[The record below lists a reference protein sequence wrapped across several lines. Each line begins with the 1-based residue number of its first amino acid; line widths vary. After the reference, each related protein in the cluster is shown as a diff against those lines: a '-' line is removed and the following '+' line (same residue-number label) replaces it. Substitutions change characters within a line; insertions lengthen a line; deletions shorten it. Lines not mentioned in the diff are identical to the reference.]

1 MEKDKLIKEA
11 LANVRDDRKETQNL
25 LKELKYELSSGEATH
40 ARAGVV
46 AAKYVET
53 LQRSNEQLVKIIAQL
68 KKEKEPA
75 NLSFSKDEK
84 ESIFEII
91 QESA

>member
-1 MEKDKLIKEA
+1 MEKDELIEEA
-11 LANVRDDRKETQNL
+11 LANVRDDRKETQDL
-25 LKELKYELSSGEATH
+25 LKELKNELSSGEATH

-53 LQRSNEQLVKIIAQL
+53 LQRSNEQLVKIIAQI
-68 KKEKEPA
+68 KKEKEPT